1 MKEILNSNLN
11 HARNAEHFQFH
22 SDVLAV
28 FTSAL
33 AKKHG
38 IEALRETYAL
48 LFAQEDATFIQNRAY
63 EATQEIVEK
72 DRTRDELFLYIKQTV
87 DSNLYCPLAEKKA
100 AASKLSFALH
110 PYRSANIRPYAEN
123 TAQLTNFVDDLQSS
137 SYASYAA
144 TLGLT
149 DAIRQ
154 LKEANDA
161 FNAVYAG
168 RSGEKLT
175 RVSTDNMKTI
185 RPKVDNAYQAV
196 ASAINALYQVNEL
209 VTRTAATSESLGKII
224 DGINA
229 LIIQLQQTL
238 SWRGAGNKPS
248 APDGP
253 PEEGGTV
260 IPKPDPTPDPDD
272 GGGEAPDPMA

>member
-1 MKEILNSNLN
+1 MKEILNFNLN

-28 FTSAL
+28 FTAQL
-33 AKKHG
+33 AKTHG

-72 DRTRDELFLYIKQTV
+72 DRTRDELFLYIKQTI
-87 DSNLYCPLAEKKA
+87 DSNLYCPLADKKA
-100 AASKLSFALH
+100 AATKLSFALH

-123 TAQLTNFVDDLQSS
+123 TAQITNFVDDLQSS
-137 SYASYAA
+137 SYVSHVS

-149 DAIRQ
+149 DAVRQ

-161 FNAVYAG
+161 FNTVYAG

-185 RPKVDNAYQAV
+185 RPKVDNAYQTV

-209 VTRTAATSESLGKII
+209 VTRTASTSESLGKII

-229 LIIQLQQTL
+229 LILQLQQTL
-238 SWRGAGNKPS
+238 SWRGAGGKPS
-248 APDGP
+248 VPEGT
-253 PEEGGTV
+253 PEEGGPV
-260 IPKPDPTPDPDD
+260 IPTPDPAPDPD
-272 GGGEAPDPMA
+272 YGEAPDPML